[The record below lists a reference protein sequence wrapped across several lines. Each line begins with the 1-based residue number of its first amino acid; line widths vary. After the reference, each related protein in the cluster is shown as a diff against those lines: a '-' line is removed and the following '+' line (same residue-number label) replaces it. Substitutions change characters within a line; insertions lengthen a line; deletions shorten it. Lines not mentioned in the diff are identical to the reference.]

1 MEMFLKMLVGL
12 FIVIALAGCIGE
24 DYDYTPPTAILG
36 SDYDIGE
43 GTLGTANVDW
53 NSDEVY
59 KKNTDDIKAFAKK
72 QKPFHFYV
80 GQNVY
85 IDLSHTDFEIKKIS
99 AYVIK
104 NNKKTE
110 LPADDNSFELPN
122 EEGKYVIIIKL
133 LADKGSVEYAGNLIL
148 KNKSDY
154 PYQPDA
160 HLKSGAD
167 GEGDKELELIESTWS
182 LEENFDTGIEKM
194 SLREMEEHQKE
205 IFSFA
210 KEQKPL
216 YYSPEQQL
224 KVLFD
229 HRNFKMR
236 ELRVQVGQVG
246 SDNKLI
252 DLQVE
257 DQTFNLPNE
266 TGRYA
271 ILVKLVA
278 DKGNAEY
285 IGNIVIK

>member
-1 MEMFLKMLVGL
+1 MKLFLKMLVSV
-12 FIVIALAGCIGE
+12 FIVIVLAGCIGE
-24 DYDYTPPTAILG
+24 EYDYTPPTATLG
-36 SDYDIGE
+36 SDYDVGE

-59 KKNTDDIKAFAKK
+59 KKNTDDLKAFAKK
-72 QKPFHFYV
+72 QKSFHYYA

-85 IDLSHTDFEIKKIS
+85 LNLSHTDFEIKKIS
-99 AYVIK
+99 VYVLK

-110 LPADDNSFELPN
+110 LPTDDNSFDLPN
-122 EEGKYVIIIKL
+122 EEGRYVIIIKL
-133 LADKGSVEYAGNLIL
+133 LADDGSVEYAGNLIL

-160 HLKSGAD
+160 RLKSGANAKD
-167 GEGDKELELIESTWS
+167 SKGLELIESTWS

-205 IFSFA
+205 IFTFA
-210 KEQKPL
+210 EEQKPL

-229 HRNFKMR
+229 HQNFKIR
-236 ELRVQVGQVG
+236 ELRVQVGEVG

-257 DQTFNLPNE
+257 DQTFNLPNGA
-266 TGRYA
+266 GRYA

-278 DKGNAEY
+278 DKGSAEY